1 MYELSHVS
9 KSFVIAGKRRVDA
22 LKDVTIRFPDH
33 GLVFIVGKSGAGKS
47 TLLNLLGFFLKPDQG
62 GFTYQGEKAA
72 SFSASKIRELRR
84 DSIAFCFQN
93 DNLDPDLSVFD
104 NILLAKAAAMKAV
117 SLSNLWPFF
126 SFLEGIRG
134 IITTQ
139 IILRRNIS
147 C

>member
-1 MYELSHVS
+1 MYDLSHVS

-84 DSIAFCFQN
+84 ESIAFCFQN

-104 NILLAKAAAMKAV
+104 NILLAKAATMKAAEPKIHD
-117 SLSNLWPFF
+117 LL
-126 SFLEGIRG
+126 
-134 IITTQ
+134 
-139 IILRRNIS
+139 ILARSQRFREAKGL
-147 C
+147 